1 MHLALIRVRDYSAC
15 GATLS
20 FKKMSRVL
28 KKVLKSLEY
37 DRISKTLKSDGP
49 QRLL

>member
-20 FKKMSRVL
+20 FKKCPGFS
-28 KKVLKSLEY
+28 KVLKSLEY
-37 DRISKTLKSDGP
+37 DKISKTLKSDGP

>member
-20 FKKMSRVL
+20 FKKNVQGSQKGF
-28 KKVLKSLEY
+28 KKSG
-37 DRISKTLKSDGP
+37 I
-49 QRLL
+49 